1 MHGCTCP
8 ETTADAD
15 VSTQIRAETYQEC
28 LEWMTVI
35 DDHVSSLLYEQ
46 YLKSSFIQGQ
56 IQVSSVYNSLGAQ
69 SIIAL
74 LIIANFVCN
83 CVEAELNPG
92 VGTDLERA
100 FSKADVAFTIVFAV
114 DLAVNLFAHWFSNFF
129 RDSWSCFDFVVV
141 SQA

>member
-1 MHGCTCP
+1 
-8 ETTADAD
+8 
-15 VSTQIRAETYQEC
+15 
-28 LEWMTVI
+28 MTVI

-83 CVEAELNPG
+83 CVEAELNPAA
-92 VGTDLERA
+92 GTDLEMA

-129 RDSWSCFDFVVV
+129 RDSWCCFDFVVV